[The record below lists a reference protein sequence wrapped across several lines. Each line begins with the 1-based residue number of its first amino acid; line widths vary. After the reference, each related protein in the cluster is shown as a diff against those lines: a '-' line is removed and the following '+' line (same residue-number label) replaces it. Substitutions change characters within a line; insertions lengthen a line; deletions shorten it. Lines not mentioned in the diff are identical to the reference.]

1 MINDTY
7 TADKGASGSLRMVG
21 GKDETM
27 QRMQMATKIYC

>member
-21 GKDETM
+21 GKDE
-27 QRMQMATKIYC
+27 RELAKNR